1 MKFKLIFFNILLLGV
16 FIPFIGGGDFS
27 KLGYFFLL
35 GSLLL
40 AFPLFGKAA
49 ESAFFNKGTT
59 FLYLFL
65 TYFFITSGMDILGGV
80 ALFGRLCPP
89 IFCSLILV
97 IITKYPHLYKT
108 QRFFLILWIAILCY
122 FELQSLIFISQYPQG
137 LRELVSIKKD
147 ASLIIGGGFSLPYSL
162 AILVPGLFL
171 FFRIGLTKV
180 QKIIV
185 LILCVYFAYLV
196 FSALY
201 MTAIILMIFGI
212 CLALFRG
219 YSYTRQFFI
228 ISLIAAVGIMA
239 YEFVPILITE
249 FSPKDSNILIS
260 RFNEIDSILSGND
273 LSQSKDFFSRILL
286 SLSSIETF
294 LENPLLGIGW
304 KTNYNFFALEE
315 AGVGSHAQW
324 FDIFACYGIFALLL
338 VKYLQKSA
346 TPFVRNNNI
355 TFILFVILGF
365 FNPCLQFTI
374 VFVTFCLVPM
384 CRILYLT
391 HSSDAYTK
399 LSKQIP

>member
-1 MKFKLIFFNILLLGV
+1 MKSKLIFFNILLLGL

-35 GSLLL
+35 ASLLL
-40 AFPLFGKAA
+40 AFPLFGKTA
-49 ESAFFNKGTT
+49 ESAFFNRGTT

-65 TYFFITSGMDILGGV
+65 TYYFITSGMDILGSV
-80 ALFGRLCPP
+80 ALFGRLCTP
-89 IFCSLILV
+89 IFCTLILL
-97 IITKYPHLYKT
+97 IISKHPHLYKT
-108 QRFFLILWIAILCY
+108 QRFFLILWMATLCY
-122 FELQSLIFISQYPQG
+122 FEFQSLIFISQYPQG
-137 LRELVSIKKD
+137 LRELVSVKKD
-147 ASLIIGGGFSLPYSL
+147 ASLVIGGGFSLPYAL
-162 AILVPGLFL
+162 AILVPGFIL

-185 LILCVYFAYLV
+185 LILCAYFAYLV

-201 MTAIILMIFGI
+201 MTAIILMTVGI

-219 YSYTRQFFI
+219 YSRTRQFFI
-228 ISLIAAVGIMA
+228 ISLIATVGIMA
-239 YEFVPILITE
+239 YEFVPKLINE

-273 LSQSKDFFSRILL
+273 ISQSKDFFSRILL

-294 LENPLLGIGW
+294 LKNPIFGIGW
-304 KTNYNFFALEE
+304 KTNYNFYALEE

-324 FDIFACYGIFALLL
+324 FDIFACYGVFAFLL
-338 VKYLQKSA
+338 VKYLQVSA
-346 TPFVRNNNI
+346 TSTVRNNNI

-384 CRILYLT
+384 CRALYLS
-391 HSSDAYTK
+391 HSFCSYAK